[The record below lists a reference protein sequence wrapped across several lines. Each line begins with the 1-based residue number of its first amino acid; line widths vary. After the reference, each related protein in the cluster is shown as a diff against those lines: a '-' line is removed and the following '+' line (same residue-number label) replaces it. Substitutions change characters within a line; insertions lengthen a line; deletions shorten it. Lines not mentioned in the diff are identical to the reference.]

1 MTTGQLHALTVDDI
15 AACIRSGN
23 VRRHTEVDVSATKSG
38 SSSIGS
44 TSGAARRR
52 RAEGSAEYRAE
63 QARLAPYETLARMVI
78 ARRIRYGLTQEAL
91 ADQMGTSVPAISRLE
106 SGQHRPNVETL
117 ERLGEAF
124 GERLVLGFED
134 SDGVRELV
142 GVGQSG

>member
-1 MTTGQLHALTVDDI
+1 MI
-15 AACIRSGN
+15 
-23 VRRHTEVDVSATKSG
+23 
-38 SSSIGS
+38 
-44 TSGAARRR
+44 
-52 RAEGSAEYRAE
+52 
-63 QARLAPYETLARMVI
+63 I
-78 ARRIRYGLTQEAL
+78 ARRIRYGLTQEVL
-91 ADQMGTSVPAISRLE
+91 ASRMGTSVPAISRLE